1 VPTSPRQAR
10 DAGRQALLALRQRA
24 AEQLVTALEQRDP
37 QFLASLSE
45 VGILRRAWVE
55 DPGGAEPM
63 TTPPAEVIQ
72 RLLERSVEQRP
83 TLLASLGLSAV
94 QLLAASSDGI
104 LESAATERRAVV
116 FTDLEGFTRFTAH
129 HGDDAA
135 SALLAEHHRVV
146 GPVIRSRGGRI
157 VKRLGDGLLLIFPE
171 PEAAVL
177 AGLELVDAEPGPL
190 RLRAGVNVGDI
201 VVQRD
206 DVIGHEVNVAAR
218 VTEAAEGGEVLVT
231 DAVWAAV
238 GGQLQGAEFGR
249 LRRRR
254 FKGVPESVG
263 VRRVSR
269 PTTI

>member
-1 VPTSPRQAR
+1 
-10 DAGRQALLALRQRA
+10 
-24 AEQLVTALEQRDP
+24 
-37 QFLASLSE
+37 
-45 VGILRRAWVE
+45 
-55 DPGGAEPM
+55 
-63 TTPPAEVIQ
+63 
-72 RLLERSVEQRP
+72 
-83 TLLASLGLSAV
+83 
-94 QLLAASSDGI
+94 
-104 LESAATERRAVV
+104 
-116 FTDLEGFTRFTAH
+116 
-129 HGDDAA
+129 
-135 SALLAEHHRVV
+135 
-146 GPVIRSRGGRI
+146 
-157 VKRLGDGLLLIFPE
+157 
-171 PEAAVL
+171 L

-238 GGQLQGAEFGR
+238 GGQLQGAAFGR